1 MAPAPFLKGEAVT
14 YREIIKQVDDAK
26 PNSFDESL
34 KLKWLQELNGKI
46 AADVFLMSIVE
57 VRALQGSYPEA
68 MDHSPLVSFPHE
80 DIYDFW
86 LRAKIDFANDEMDRY
101 QNTMALYN
109 EAYTNF
115 VCWFVSNYE
124 PAQGYEEE

>member
-1 MAPAPFLKGEAVT
+1 MST
-14 YREIIKQVDDAK
+14 YREIIERVDEAR
-26 PNSFDESL
+26 PNSFSENL

-46 AADVFLMSIVE
+46 AADVFLLGIE
-57 VRALQGSYPEA
+57 EIRAMEGKYPEG
-68 MDHSPLVSFPHE
+68 MKHEPLVSFPHE
-80 DIYDFW
+80 DIYELW

-115 VCWFVSNYE
+115 VSWFVSNYE
-124 PAQGYEEE
+124 PAQGFL